1 MWVHSLFVKSYACRN
16 TRYLKEYWCWCLVF
30 FFKHSSFIHYRMFTK
45 FIVQYFHIMKYC
57 EWHMPLCM
65 YHHYLIDTFSWMD
78 KSVFCKH
85 NHSSKVNPLTQT
97 RQRNYF
103 NSFHSTMESFLWK
116 DLQMYPTDEPSL
128 RFWETQRHFKDN
140 EIHQFLRNI
149 WWLKFHSL
157 LHFFASFYP
166 YVSVALRIHQVS
178 FFGQWIVTS
187 GETHS

>member
-1 MWVHSLFVKSYACRN
+1 MLKAMHVGILDTWKN
-16 TRYLKEYWCWCLVF
+16 TDVDALF
-30 FFKHSSFIHYRMFTK
+30 FFKHISFIHYRMFTK

-57 EWHMPLCM
+57 EWHMPLCT

-103 NSFHSTMESFLWK
+103 DSFHSTMESFLWK
-116 DLQMYPTDEPSL
+116 DLQTYPTDEPSL
-128 RFWETQRHFKDN
+128 SFWETQRHFKDN
-140 EIHQFLRNI
+140 KIHQFLRNI

-157 LHFFASFYP
+157 LHFLHHS
-166 YVSVALRIHQVS
+166 
-178 FFGQWIVTS
+178 
-187 GETHS
+187 THMWVLLSEFIR